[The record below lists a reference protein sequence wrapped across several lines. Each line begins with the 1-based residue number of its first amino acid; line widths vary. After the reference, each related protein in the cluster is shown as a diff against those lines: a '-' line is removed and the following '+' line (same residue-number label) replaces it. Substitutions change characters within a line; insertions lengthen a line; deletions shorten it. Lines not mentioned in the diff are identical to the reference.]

1 MFFCSRLTQSAL
13 VKAWTRTVM
22 DPLDLPFPP
31 RFERLSQ
38 VVDYMLAVGKT
49 RPINICI
56 DECQG
61 INVCE
66 PSF

>member
-1 MFFCSRLTQSAL
+1 M
-13 VKAWTRTVM
+13 KAWTRTVM